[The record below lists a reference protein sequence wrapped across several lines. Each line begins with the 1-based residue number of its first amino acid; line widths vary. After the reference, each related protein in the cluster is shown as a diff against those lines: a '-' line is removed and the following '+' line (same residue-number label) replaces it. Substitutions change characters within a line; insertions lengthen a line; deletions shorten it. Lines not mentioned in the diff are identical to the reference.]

1 MNNKWDS
8 LVMTV
13 IIFSCQTSGSLFQR
27 KGGNFM
33 LKDLYTKL
41 DKLYETLQDLDEPA
55 EVQAVCEDIRRV
67 QNTIAELRG

>member
-1 MNNKWDS
+1 
-8 LVMTV
+8 
-13 IIFSCQTSGSLFQR
+13 
-27 KGGNFM
+27 M